1 MSRFRYEAPGVLAAV
16 LHALGSGGRAL
27 AGGTDLLREIH
38 AGTTAPELLVSLRH
52 LERLAAIEP
61 RPDGGL
67 TIGARVTLAQL
78 AEDGRLRAGWT
89 ALAEAAAGAAT
100 PQIRRVATLAGNL
113 LQAPACAYYRNGYD
127 CRLLGGAVCGARE
140 GDNTHHA
147 ILGGGLCVSGHPS
160 DAAAAL
166 LALDADISWVTA
178 DGTGHYAP
186 LADLYRLPDAARPTE
201 IALPAGALV
210 TAVHLPPPNGRSVY
224 LQARERA
231 TWAFAL
237 IGVAARLVVSDG
249 RVTAAGLALTGAAPI
264 PWRLPEVEAF
274 LVALP
279 ALAGEWAAD
288 AAHLAVSAAR
298 PLADNAYKVRLVEGL
313 VQRAL
318 LRLAGPATADPA
330 T

>member
-1 MSRFRYEAPGVLAAV
+1 MSRFRYEAPGSLAAV
-16 LHALGSGGRAL
+16 LHALGVGGRAL
-27 AGGTDLLREIH
+27 GGGTDLLRELH

-78 AEDGRLRAGWT
+78 AEDDRVRADWT

-113 LQAPACAYYRNGYD
+113 LQAPTCAYYRNGYD

-147 ILGGGLCVSGHPS
+147 IMGGGLCVSGHPS

-166 LALDADISWVTA
+166 LALDADISWVTR

-186 LADLYRLPDAARPTE
+186 LAGLYRLPDAARPTE

-210 TAVHLPPPNGRSVY
+210 TALHLPPPAGRSTY

-237 IGVAARLVVSDG
+237 IGVAARLEVTGG
-249 RVTAAGLALTGAAPI
+249 RITAAGLALTGAAPI
-264 PWRLPEVEAF
+264 PWRLPEVEEY
-274 LVALP
+274 LLTLP
-279 ALAGEWAAD
+279 ALRGEWAAE
-288 AAHLAVSAAR
+288 AGRLAVRDAL
-298 PLADNAYKVRLVEGL
+298 PLADNAYKVRLVKGL
-313 VQRAL
+313 VRRATL
-318 LRLAGPATADPA
+318 QLAHPATEESAS
-330 T
+330 